1 MATTPEKRVK
11 DKVVKMLKAHGIYYF
26 YASTHGFGR
35 SGIPDLVCCVRG
47 SFLGIECKAGKN
59 KPTALQEKEMQDIRN
74 AGGTTIVINEENLT
88 LLGDL
93 LKELTNDS
101 THEQGCTNPA

>member
-1 MATTPEKRVK
+1 M
-11 DKVVKMLKAHGIYYF
+11 
-26 YASTHGFGR
+26 ASTISTHQR
-35 SGIPDLVCCVRG
+35 MALVVQVYLIWSAVCVVV
-47 SFLGIECKAGKN
+47 FLGIECKAGKN
-59 KPTALQEKEMQDIRN
+59 VPTALQEKEMQDIRN

-88 LLGDL
+88 MLGDL